1 MTQFNLNH
9 LENQLRVIMSRLESN
24 EMHKVTF
31 TSTSYTGWGSLAQL
45 PEEVKKL
52 QANKIL
58 IVTDPFLKELGLTD
72 KIENLLQE
80 HGFKTVIYTDVKPE
94 PPLAIGEKLVA
105 FTRENDFDLVIGL
118 GGGSSLDLAKLAA
131 VLATHEGK
139 VADYL
144 NLTGTKKIQKKGLPK
159 ILIPTTSGTGS
170 EVTNISVL
178 SLETTKDVVT
188 HDYLLADVAIVDPEL
203 TISLPPKVTAATGVD
218 ALTHAIEAY
227 ISKNANEVTDAL
239 AIKAIQLIS
248 GSIRTAVHDG
258 ENKQARSDM
267 SYGSYLAGLAFFN
280 AGVAGVHAL
289 AYPLGGQFHIAHGD
303 SNAVLLPY
311 VMGYIRKSC
320 EKRMKD
326 ILDAMGI
333 SSAYL
338 SQEEASYKCIE
349 SLKQLVDD
357 VHIPSSLKG
366 FNIPESALDSLTED
380 ATKQTRILARS
391 PMLLLRE
398 DIFNIYKS
406 AYDGVVIEPK

>member
-1 MTQFNLNH
+1 
-9 LENQLRVIMSRLESN
+9 
-24 EMHKVTF
+24 MHKLTF
-31 TSTSYTGWGSLAQL
+31 TPASYTGWGCLNQLL
-45 PEEVKKL
+45 PEVEKL
-52 QANKIL
+52 KANNIL
-58 IVTDPFLKELGLTD
+58 IITDPFLKELGLTD
-72 KIENLLQE
+72 HLEKPLLEN
-80 HGFKTVIYTDVKPE
+80 GYATTIYTDIAPE
-94 PPLAIGEKLVA
+94 PPLVIGEKLVE
-105 FTRENDFDLVIGL
+105 FTRKHHFDLVIGL
-118 GGGSSLDLAKLAA
+118 GGGSALDLAKLAA
-131 VLATHEGK
+131 VLATHDGK

-144 NLTGTKKIQKKGLPK
+144 NLTGTKTLENKGLPK

-188 HDYLLADVAIVDPEL
+188 HDYLLADAAIVDPAL

-227 ISKNANEVTDAL
+227 VSVNANEVTDAL
-239 AIKAIQLIS
+239 ALQAIKLIS

-258 ENKQARSDM
+258 QNKQARSDM

-311 VMGYIRKSC
+311 VMGYIRQSC

-338 SQEEASYKCIE
+338 SQEEASYKCVDA
-349 SLKQLVDD
+349 LKQLVQD
-357 VHIPSSLKG
+357 VNIPSTLQG
-366 FNIPESALDSLTED
+366 FNIPEIALEQLTDD

-391 PMLLLRE
+391 PMPLMRV
-398 DIFNIYKS
+398 DIYTIYR
-406 AYDGVVIEPK
+406 AAFDGEVLEPQPF

>member
-1 MTQFNLNH
+1 
-9 LENQLRVIMSRLESN
+9 
-24 EMHKVTF
+24 MHKLTF
-31 TSTSYTGWGSLAQL
+31 TPASYTGWGCLNQLL
-45 PEEVKKL
+45 PEVEKL
-52 QANKIL
+52 KVNNIL
-58 IVTDPFLKELGLTD
+58 IITDPFLKELGLTD
-72 KIENLLQE
+72 HLEKPLLEN
-80 HGFKTVIYTDVKPE
+80 GYATTIYTDIAPE
-94 PPLAIGEKLVA
+94 PPLAIGEKLVE
-105 FTRENDFDLVIGL
+105 FTRKHHFDLVIGL
-118 GGGSSLDLAKLAA
+118 GGGSALDLAKLAA
-131 VLATHEGK
+131 VLATHDGK

-144 NLTGTKKIQKKGLPK
+144 NLTGTKNLENNGLPK

-188 HDYLLADVAIVDPEL
+188 HDYLLADVAIVDPAL

-227 ISKNANEVTDAL
+227 VSVNANEVTDAL
-239 AIKAIQLIS
+239 ALQAIKLIS

-258 ENKQARSDM
+258 QNKQARSDM

-311 VMGYIRKSC
+311 VMGYIRQSC

-338 SQEEASYKCIE
+338 SQEEASYKCVDA
-349 SLKQLVDD
+349 LKQLVHD
-357 VHIPSSLKG
+357 VNIPSTLKG
-366 FNIPESALDSLTED
+366 FNIPEIALEQLTDD

-391 PMLLLRE
+391 PMPLKRADIYTIYRAAFDGEVRE
-398 DIFNIYKS
+398 
-406 AYDGVVIEPK
+406 PQPL

>member
-1 MTQFNLNH
+1 
-9 LENQLRVIMSRLESN
+9 
-24 EMHKVTF
+24 MHKLTF
-31 TSTSYTGWGSLAQL
+31 TPVSYTGWGCLNQLL
-45 PEEVKKL
+45 PEVERFK
-52 QANKIL
+52 ATNIL
-58 IVTDPFLKELGLTD
+58 IVTDPFLKELGLAD
-72 KIENLLQE
+72 KVQQPLRSK
-80 HGFKTVIYTDVKPE
+80 GYATTIYTDIAPE
-94 PPLAIGEKLVA
+94 PPLAIGEKLVD
-105 FTRENDFDLVIGL
+105 FTRKHQFDLVIGL
-118 GGGSSLDLAKLAA
+118 GGGSALDLAKLAA
-131 VLATHEGK
+131 VLAVHDGK

-144 NLTGTKKIQKKGLPK
+144 NLTGTKALEQKGLPK

-178 SLETTKDVVT
+178 SLDTTKDVVT
-188 HDYLLADVAIVDPEL
+188 HDYLLADSAIVDPEL

-227 ISKNANEVTDAL
+227 VSVNANEVTDAL
-239 AIKAIQLIS
+239 ALQAIRLIS
-248 GSIRTAVHDG
+248 GSIRTAVLEG

-311 VMGYIRKSC
+311 VMGYIRQSC

-326 ILDAMGI
+326 ILNAMGL

-338 SQEEASYKCIE
+338 SQEEASYKCVDA
-349 SLKQLVDD
+349 LQQLVQD
-357 VHIPSSLKG
+357 VKIPSTLKG
-366 FNIPESALDSLTED
+366 FNIPEEALGQLTDD

-391 PMLLLRE
+391 PMPLERE
-398 DIFNIYKS
+398 DIYAIYRAAFDGEVREPAKS
-406 AYDGVVIEPK
+406 

>member
-1 MTQFNLNH
+1 
-9 LENQLRVIMSRLESN
+9 
-24 EMHKVTF
+24 MHKLTF
-31 TSTSYTGWGSLAQL
+31 TPASYTGWGCLNQLL
-45 PEEVKKL
+45 PEVEKL
-52 QANKIL
+52 KANNIL
-58 IVTDPFLKELGLTD
+58 IITDPFLKKLGLTD
-72 KIENLLQE
+72 HLEKPLLEN
-80 HGFKTVIYTDVKPE
+80 GYSTTIYTDIAPE
-94 PPLAIGEKLVA
+94 PPLAIGEKLVE
-105 FTRENDFDLVIGL
+105 FTRKHHFDLVIGL
-118 GGGSSLDLAKLAA
+118 GGGSALDLAKLAA
-131 VLATHEGK
+131 VLATHDGK

-144 NLTGTKKIQKKGLPK
+144 NLTGTKSLENKGLPK

-188 HDYLLADVAIVDPEL
+188 HDYLLADVAIVDPAL

-227 ISKNANEVTDAL
+227 VSVNANEVTDAL
-239 AIKAIQLIS
+239 ALQAIKLIS

-258 ENKQARSDM
+258 QNKQARSDM

-311 VMGYIRKSC
+311 VMGYIRQSC

-333 SSAYL
+333 SSGYL
-338 SQEEASYKCIE
+338 SQEDASYKCVDA
-349 SLKQLVDD
+349 LKQLVQD
-357 VHIPSSLKG
+357 VNIPSTLQG
-366 FNIPESALDSLTED
+366 FNIPEIALEQLADD

-391 PMLLLRE
+391 PMPLKRE
-398 DIFNIYKS
+398 DIYTIYR
-406 AYDGVVIEPK
+406 AAFDGEVREPQPF

>member
-1 MTQFNLNH
+1 
-9 LENQLRVIMSRLESN
+9 
-24 EMHKVTF
+24 MHKLTF
-31 TSTSYTGWGSLAQL
+31 TPVSYTGWGCLNQLL
-45 PEEVKKL
+45 PEVERFK
-52 QANKIL
+52 ATNIL
-58 IVTDPFLKELGLTD
+58 IVTDSFLKELGLAD
-72 KIENLLQE
+72 KVQQPLRTK
-80 HGFKTVIYTDVKPE
+80 GYATTIYTDIAPE
-94 PPLAIGEKLVA
+94 PPLAIGEKLVD
-105 FTRENDFDLVIGL
+105 FTRKHQFDLVIGL
-118 GGGSSLDLAKLAA
+118 GGGSALDLAKLAA
-131 VLATHEGK
+131 VLAVHDGK

-144 NLTGTKKIQKKGLPK
+144 NLTGTKALEHKGLPK

-178 SLETTKDVVT
+178 SLDTTKDVVT
-188 HDYLLADVAIVDPEL
+188 HDYLLADSAIVDPEL

-227 ISKNANEVTDAL
+227 VSVNANEVTDAL
-239 AIKAIQLIS
+239 ALQAIRLIS
-248 GSIRTAVHDG
+248 GSIRTAVLEG

-311 VMGYIRKSC
+311 VMGYIRQSC

-326 ILDAMGI
+326 ILDAMGL

-338 SQEEASYKCIE
+338 SQEEASYNCVDA
-349 SLKQLVDD
+349 LQQLVQD
-357 VHIPSSLKG
+357 VKIPSTLKG
-366 FNIPESALDSLTED
+366 FNIPEESLEQLTDD

-391 PMLLLRE
+391 PMPLERE
-398 DIFNIYKS
+398 DIYAIYR
-406 AYDGVVIEPK
+406 AAFDGEVREPAES

>member
-1 MTQFNLNH
+1 
-9 LENQLRVIMSRLESN
+9 
-24 EMHKVTF
+24 MHKLTF
-31 TSTSYTGWGSLAQL
+31 TPVSYTGWGCLNQLL
-45 PEEVKKL
+45 PEVERFK
-52 QANKIL
+52 ATNIL
-58 IVTDPFLKELGLTD
+58 IVTDPFLKELGLAD
-72 KIENLLQE
+72 KVQQPLRTK
-80 HGFKTVIYTDVKPE
+80 GYATTIYTDIAPE
-94 PPLAIGEKLVA
+94 PPLAIGEKLVD
-105 FTRENDFDLVIGL
+105 FTRKQQFDLVIGL
-118 GGGSSLDLAKLAA
+118 GGGSALDLAKLAA
-131 VLATHEGK
+131 VLAVHDGK

-144 NLTGTKKIQKKGLPK
+144 NLTGTKALEHKGLPK

-178 SLETTKDVVT
+178 SLDTTKDVVT
-188 HDYLLADVAIVDPEL
+188 HDYLLADSAIVDPEL

-227 ISKNANEVTDAL
+227 VSVNANEVTDAL
-239 AIKAIQLIS
+239 ALQAIRLIS
-248 GSIRTAVHDG
+248 GSIRTAVLEG

-311 VMGYIRKSC
+311 VMGYIRQSC

-326 ILDAMGI
+326 ILDAMGL

-338 SQEEASYKCIE
+338 SQEEASYNCVDA
-349 SLKQLVDD
+349 LQQLVQD
-357 VHIPSSLKG
+357 VKIPSTLKG
-366 FNIPESALDSLTED
+366 FNIPEESLEQLTDD

-391 PMLLLRE
+391 PMPLERE
-398 DIFNIYKS
+398 DIYAIYR
-406 AYDGVVIEPK
+406 AAFDGEVREPAES

>member
-1 MTQFNLNH
+1 
-9 LENQLRVIMSRLESN
+9 
-24 EMHKVTF
+24 MHKLTF
-31 TSTSYTGWGSLAQL
+31 TPVSYTGWGCLHQLL
-45 PEEVKKL
+45 PEVERFK
-52 QANKIL
+52 ATNIL

-72 KIENLLQE
+72 KIEQPLLSK
-80 HGFKTVIYTDVKPE
+80 GYATTIYTDIAPE

-105 FTRENDFDLVIGL
+105 FTRKHHFDLVIGL
-118 GGGSSLDLAKLAA
+118 GGGSALDLAKLAA
-131 VLATHEGK
+131 VLAVHDGK

-144 NLTGTKKIQKKGLPK
+144 NLTGTKTLEQKGLPK

-188 HDYLLADVAIVDPEL
+188 HDYLLADIAIVDPEL

-227 ISKNANEVTDAL
+227 VSINANEVTDAL
-239 AIKAIQLIS
+239 ALQAIRLIS
-248 GSIRTAVHDG
+248 GSIRTAVHEG
-258 ENKQARSDM
+258 QNRQARSDM

-311 VMGYIRKSC
+311 VMGYIRQSC

-338 SQEEASYKCIE
+338 SQEEASYKCVDA
-349 SLKQLVDD
+349 LQQLVQD
-357 VHIPSSLKG
+357 VNIPSTLKG
-366 FNIPESALDSLTED
+366 FNIPEDALEQLTDD

-391 PMLLLRE
+391 PMLLERE
-398 DIFNIYKS
+398 DIYTIYR
-406 AYDGVVIEPK
+406 AAFDGEMREPHQL